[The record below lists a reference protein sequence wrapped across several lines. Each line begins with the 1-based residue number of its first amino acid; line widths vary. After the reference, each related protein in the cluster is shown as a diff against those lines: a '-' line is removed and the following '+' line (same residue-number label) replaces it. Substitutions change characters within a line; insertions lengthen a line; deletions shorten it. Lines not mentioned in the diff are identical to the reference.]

1 VATSLADRPV
11 AQADQQ
17 PQGQAPGSAPP
28 DAAAA
33 AEPRSCANCGAPLA
47 AGQDWC
53 LRCGTAAPG
62 SLAAAAPGWRSGAAV
77 LGAVVVLI
85 AGAGAAA
92 YAAFGKSGHRAPA
105 PRTALARVPAAT
117 APGALAP
124 PPPAPPGATTPAP
137 KAATPTTIK
146 PAVPSSKPPPI
157 SVPALTP
164 KPTSTPTPAAV
175 APTSTG
181 TTPSKSSSGGASQ
194 PAETEPK
201 SKAILL
207 DTNAASTYNPSA
219 LPASNFGDP
228 SLAIDGESATGWTAL
243 VDAASAPKMAVGL
256 AIDLRTPQRLGAIA
270 LVTSTPGMTV
280 QLYGSAAGTLPAAIT
295 DPAWARLSSA
305 VIEKKRRIR
314 LTLSQPKRAFRF
326 ALLWISKAP
335 AGSAGSAR
343 RVSINEIELFPP
355 GK

>member
-1 VATSLADRPV
+1 
-11 AQADQQ
+11 
-17 PQGQAPGSAPP
+17 
-28 DAAAA
+28 
-33 AEPRSCANCGAPLA
+33 
-47 AGQDWC
+47 
-53 LRCGTAAPG
+53 
-62 SLAAAAPGWRSGAAV
+62 
-77 LGAVVVLI
+77 
-85 AGAGAAA
+85 
-92 YAAFGKSGHRAPA
+92 
-105 PRTALARVPAAT
+105 
-117 APGALAP
+117 
-124 PPPAPPGATTPAP
+124 
-137 KAATPTTIK
+137 
-146 PAVPSSKPPPI
+146 
-157 SVPALTP
+157 VPALTP

-175 APTSTG
+175 APTSPI

-194 PAETEPK
+194 PAETEPEPK

-243 VDAASAPKMAVGL
+243 VDAASAPKMAAGL

-280 QLYGSAAGTLPAAIT
+280 QLYGSAAGALPAAIT

-305 VIEKKRRIR
+305 VIEKKRRMR

-335 AGSAGSAR
+335 AGSAGSAP
-343 RVSINEIELFPP
+343 RVSVNEIELFPP